1 MKKIVAFIGLLSI
14 TFFAICQNKD
24 NIQTRIPDYNEK
36 DTIKLDDLLSRKDI
50 FICNKNYPVLSFVLV
65 YKYGN
70 NDYMMISKSNYLTED
85 MKTRLVKFK
94 SMNIAFLNLSF
105 KAITVRTPQME
116 EIKTGPLKY
125 ILKIK

>member
-1 MKKIVAFIGLLSI
+1 MKKIVAFAWFISI
-14 TFFAICQNKD
+14 SFFAFCQNKD
-24 NIQTRIPDYNEK
+24 NILTRLPDYREN
-36 DTIKLDDLLSRKDI
+36 DTIKLDDLLYKKEM

-85 MKTRLVKFK
+85 MKNRLAKFR
-94 SMNIAFLNLSF
+94 SMNIAYLNISF
-105 KAITVRTPQME
+105 KAITVRTSQME
-116 EIKTGPLKY
+116 EIKTRPLKY